1 MKTEGNSAPSAGEP
15 IQPVGSRSG
24 RAKHLAADKNRRR
37 RQLRRRR
44 AVAVILVLAVLAV
57 PVVAW
62 RAFSRTSGPRQPAKI
77 AALKPATPRPVYL
90 PSLVSL
96 VPSRTTFPGTPPS
109 LPFPTTGESAV
120 FVQGVGLVGAT
131 ADQESVPMASV
142 TKVMTAILVLRAHPL
157 GGGSG
162 PTFTMTAANHAAY
175 IHDATHDDSNLDVVA
190 GEHLT
195 ERQLLE
201 ALMIPS
207 ADNIADYLARWDA
220 GSIPAFVKKMNAMAR
235 ALGLK
240 GTHYAD
246 ASGLNPASRSTAV
259 DQAILGSYA
268 MNVPGMISVEDHPT
282 MVFPVAGEVGNY
294 NPVVGIDGVIGLKS
308 GFTSASQGC
317 LVTAA
322 RRTVGGHTVLI
333 LSSTLGQ
340 PLNLPQVGTIDLALL
355 DSATSALEV
364 RPILRAGQPVAA
376 VVAGWTSERPT
387 VEVAG
392 HPATVVG
399 WGGLPVSTVVKAS
412 IQYMRGAPRGWQAG
426 ATMATVQVST
436 PGGLQSSAFAAVDR
450 FLAPAPPG
458 WSPPAGAGSTT
469 TSSES

>member
-1 MKTEGNSAPSAGEP
+1 
-15 IQPVGSRSG
+15 
-24 RAKHLAADKNRRR
+24 
-37 RQLRRRR
+37 
-44 AVAVILVLAVLAV
+44 
-57 PVVAW
+57 
-62 RAFSRTSGPRQPAKI
+62 
-77 AALKPATPRPVYL
+77 
-90 PSLVSL
+90 
-96 VPSRTTFPGTPPS
+96 
-109 LPFPTTGESAV
+109 
-120 FVQGVGLVGAT
+120 
-131 ADQESVPMASV
+131 MASV
-142 TKVMTAILVLRAHPL
+142 TKVMTAILVLHAHPL

-220 GSIPAFVKKMNAMAR
+220 GSIPAFREEDERDGEGAR
-235 ALGLK
+235 PE
-240 GTHYAD
+240 GTHYTD

-282 MVFPVAGEVGNY
+282 MVFPVTGEVGNLQ
-294 NPVVGIDGVIGLKS
+294 PGCGDRRSDRPQVRLHIRLAGLPRDS
-308 GFTSASQGC
+308 P
-317 LVTAA
+317 
-322 RRTVGGHTVLI
+322 RRAVGGHTVLI
-333 LSSTLGQ
+333 ISSTLGQ
-340 PLNLPQVGTIDLALL
+340 PLNLPQVGTIDLELL

-376 VVAGWTSERPT
+376 VVAGWPSERPT
-387 VEVAG
+387 VVVAG

-412 IQYMRGAPRGWQAG
+412 IQYIRGAPAAG
-426 ATMATVQVST
+426 RRAQPWRPCRCRHREGCRHPLSRRSTASSLRLARLVSSRRSRLDHDDLERKLSIEIRA
-436 PGGLQSSAFAAVDR
+436 GSRLVGQSRSGLRRAR
-450 FLAPAPPG
+450 
-458 WSPPAGAGSTT
+458 AGAGALRRGRDGAGGTADAPQRG
-469 TSSES
+469 